1 MKPGNVFIPEIG
13 VPIELS
19 AKQGAAVAEQVPSG
33 SILIDGLGIGDV
45 GNVVLRDRKIL
56 SQDGLFIVVATI
68 SREDA
73 ALVSGPEIISRG
85 FIYMRESE
93 QLLID
98 AKKLVCKVIEDCLT
112 SNVKEWVVI
121 KGKIKK
127 SLSGMLYQKTKR
139 SPMILPIII
148 EV

>member
-1 MKPGNVFIPEIG
+1 M
-13 VPIELS
+13 
-19 AKQGAAVAEQVPSG
+19 
-33 SILIDGLGIGDV
+33 
-45 GNVVLRDRKIL
+45 
-56 SQDGLFIVVATI
+56 VATI